1 MKGASW
7 HSQHGK
13 KKASVRR
20 KSKSR
25 GEGRKEQSRA
35 QHSWAEKKNG
45 GRYEQSR
52 VSREGTSLRM
62 SGAQKSGTSR
72 GA

>member
-1 MKGASW
+1 MAKPAWKQEGRR
-7 HSQHGK
+7 QGKFKEEGRGK
-13 KKASVRR
+13 KRA
-20 KSKSR
+20 
-25 GEGRKEQSRA
+25 EQSRA
-35 QHSWAEKKNG
+35 RHSWAEKKNG
-45 GRYEQSR
+45 GGYEQSR